1 VKNFQDKLDE
11 PKLIELFSKFGE
23 ITSVK
28 VPLDESGKP
37 RGFGFINYKNPDDA
51 TKVIKKIF
59 LFNPFF
65 ISKLNF
71 VSYYKG
77 SSTNE

>member
-37 RGFGFINYKNPDDA
+37 KGFGFINFRNPDDA
-51 TKVIKKIF
+51 TKVIKYLFLIWHLPYLKIKF
-59 LFNPFF
+59 CINL
-65 ISKLNF
+65 
-71 VSYYKG
+71 
-77 SSTNE
+77 